1 MTRLT
6 FVGDI
11 ACDRPLLKAAKC
23 GKTYDFSRVFKTE
36 KAFSNSNLVIGN
48 LESCFGGGNYGKKP
62 YHYSVPDSFC
72 DAIKAAGFDIVST
85 ANNHCL
91 DEGVEGLERTLS
103 ILDQAG
109 IAHTGTF
116 SGNEEKRYLVAEK
129 NGLKIAFYSLTYSV
143 NTCYESSLC
152 DDISKYVNILGFKKR
167 RYSNNP
173 VKRLWQIRLRPELQ
187 KIKKKM
193 RYGTIIPQYTDKLT
207 PNSIDQN
214 WLNRIDGEIKAARQE
229 SDLLVVLL
237 HIGGQFN
244 LEPGDFSQYMMTH
257 LCELGADVIAAHH
270 PHCLQKIERRGNT
283 HIAYSLG
290 GYCLSPSGEYLVK
303 ESLPEYSVAWHID
316 IDENKQIVDSSVTL
330 LKCVEES
337 DHYVHVVE
345 AEEDSENV
353 KRIRERLQL

>member
-11 ACDRPLLKAAKC
+11 ACDRPLLKAAKR

-36 KAFSNSNLVIGN
+36 KVFTNSDLVIGN
-48 LESCFGGGNYGKKP
+48 LESCFGGGNYGTKP

-72 DAIKAAGFDIVST
+72 NAIKAAGFDIVST

-103 ILDQAG
+103 LLDQAG

-116 SGNEEKRYLVAEK
+116 LGDEKKRYQVIEK

-143 NTCYESSLC
+143 NPCYESCSC
-152 DDISKYVNILGFKKR
+152 EDVSKHVNILAFKR
-167 RYSNNP
+167 RQYSKNP
-173 VKRLWQIRLRPELQ
+173 MKRLWQIRLRPELV
-187 KIKKKM
+187 KIKKKI

-207 PNSIDQN
+207 PTSINPN
-214 WLNRIDGEIKAARQE
+214 WLHEIDNQIKAARQE
-229 SDLLVVLL
+229 ADILVIML

-257 LCELGADVIAAHH
+257 LCELGADIIAAHH

-316 IDENKQIVDSSVTL
+316 IDKNKRIVDSSVTL
-330 LKCVEES
+330 LKCIEDP

-345 AEEDSENV
+345 AEEDSQNI
-353 KRIRERLQL
+353 KIIRERLQV